1 MVDPPAEGSVVQSLD
16 DHLRVLSQAA
26 SDCLTVT
33 LQNHRQG
40 LGQVH
45 QLDVDI
51 LAWVSR
57 IGGPER
63 DLLQAARRE
72 LAFAEYSVA
81 AGLYRQAYS
90 GLRLFLELSFA
101 AVYFSANE
109 FARRQ
114 WVSDRTDFSWAKA
127 LDQDAGVLSASFVR
141 EFAPTAVA
149 DAHTYASAA
158 ARCYRECSQFVHG
171 KARTSTMLPQQL
183 AYQDAVV
190 SAWCDQ
196 AQAAAESV
204 LYLLYARYALD
215 VEMRT
220 DAALQDVMISHFGHL
235 STVREHLDLAGD

>member
-1 MVDPPAEGSVVQSLD
+1 MAEASAEGSVVKSLD
-16 DHLRVLSQAA
+16 DHLHALSQAA
-26 SDCLTVT
+26 SDCLTVA
-33 LQNHRQG
+33 LQHHRHG

-51 LAWVSR
+51 LAWISR
-57 IGGPER
+57 IRGPER
-63 DLLQAARRE
+63 ELLQAARRE
-72 LAFAEYSVA
+72 LAFAEYTVA

-127 LDQDAGVLSASFVR
+127 LDQEAGVLSASFVR
-141 EFAPTAVA
+141 EFAPTAVSNA
-149 DAHTYASAA
+149 PTYASAA

-171 KARTSTMLPQQL
+171 KARTSALLPQRL
-183 AYQDAVV
+183 IYQDAVV
-190 SAWCDQ
+190 AAWCDQ
-196 AQAAAESV
+196 AKAAAESV

-215 VEMRT
+215 LEMRT
-220 DAALQDVMISHFGHL
+220 DAVLQDVMISHFGHL